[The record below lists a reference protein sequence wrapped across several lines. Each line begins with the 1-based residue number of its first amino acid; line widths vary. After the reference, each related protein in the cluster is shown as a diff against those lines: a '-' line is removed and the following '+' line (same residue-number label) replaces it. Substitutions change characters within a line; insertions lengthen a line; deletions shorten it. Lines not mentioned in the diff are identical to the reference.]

1 MNNLKEVQEKLN
13 ALYNEYKQNKSQ
25 LNNEKTR
32 DVARLLVEMT
42 ISEENLKSEVAV
54 QLSRFSADVVKVYF
68 DNITKAKIA
77 SVDLLDKVI
86 KEFIKTDNNKSKSQ
100 YFVQK
105 YAFAVSSIMNNYKDE
120 SLTSTQLPYL
130 VSFIAGFAVKSE
142 KFKKM
147 FYSLINETSGRI
159 FMPDYSDV
167 DNNGLNDIWNAIN
180 KIFPDIT
187 KAKCGTLIVEWAKKY
202 GFENAGFTASETAEK
217 SANSQTSIDEKPA
230 SVSDKKADKTSL
242 NDMTLKELYIGLKGD
257 IANDRAAV
265 IAAVESLIV
274 PIQGEINK
282 CRLVGAENVSLK
294 AIIAEQ
300 EEKLQAANQS
310 LATVK
315 TEKDDLKK
323 QIEALESNNAELYNK
338 LKDAYAINSREAS
351 LEAEKIRFN
360 LKNAFSL
367 LYEDWLEYENSD
379 VSEINYESLQAIIKK
394 VFRALDRNGIDYK
407 GNNK

>member
-1 MNNLKEVQEKLN
+1 
-13 ALYNEYKQNKSQ
+13 
-25 LNNEKTR
+25 
-32 DVARLLVEMT
+32 
-42 ISEENLKSEVAV
+42 
-54 QLSRFSADVVKVYF
+54 
-68 DNITKAKIA
+68 
-77 SVDLLDKVI
+77 
-86 KEFIKTDNNKSKSQ
+86 
-100 YFVQK
+100 
-105 YAFAVSSIMNNYKDE
+105 
-120 SLTSTQLPYL
+120 
-130 VSFIAGFAVKSE
+130 
-142 KFKKM
+142 
-147 FYSLINETSGRI
+147 
-159 FMPDYSDV
+159 MPDYSDV

-187 KAKCGTLIVEWAKKY
+187 KAKCGTLIAEWAKKY

-265 IAAVESLIV
+265 IAAIESLIV